1 MGQATPSLSSFF
13 PSADICESMSMVRME
28 SLATAQITPQALFIQ
43 WVHSSTFTPHGKLLH
58 LLQGPV
64 PVMLPL
70 GSLPWLPPPSL
81 LRFCSLQLCLYWPEQ
96 KLCFPVSLS
105 SRISWHELPNDSSK
119 ASPCTVLGLSFLIW
133 KGRSKYK
140 ANHKKLL
147 RKLNESFR
155 IKNWA

>member
-1 MGQATPSLSSFF
+1 MSQATPSLSSSF
-13 PSADICESMSMVRME
+13 PRADICESVSTVRME
-28 SLATAQITPQALFIQ
+28 SLATAQITPQALFIW
-43 WVHSSTFTPHGKLLH
+43 WVHSSAFTPRGKLLH
-58 LLQGPV
+58 ILQGPV

-70 GSLPWLPPPSL
+70 GNLPWLPPPSL
-81 LRFCSLQLCLYWPEQ
+81 LWFCSPQWCLYLPEQ

-119 ASPCTVLGLSFLIW
+119 ANPFTILGLSFLIW

-147 RKLNESFR
+147 RELNES
-155 IKNWA
+155 ICVKNWA